1 MPTIKEG
8 YKNIMGAIPIDM
20 HEKISHYNRIS
31 AKSLNVS
38 KAIEQCLAKE
48 VKKIEHEA
56 VEFIQENHGIKQN
69 NDTAYNATVADIQ
82 SGAAAPEVYS
92 RAMKRFDQ
100 KAFRELDSAAYLPL
114 LPVNRM
120 HLNEEKQKVCFFV
133 DKLSVFAVASV
144 AEGLRD

>member
-48 VKKIEHEA
+48 VKKVEHEA
-56 VEFIQENHGIKQN
+56 VEYIRENHGIKHN
-69 NDTAYNATVADIQ
+69 NDSAYDATVADIK
-82 SGAAAPEVYS
+82 SGAAAPEVYF
-92 RAMKRFDQ
+92 RALKRFDQ
-100 KAFRELDSAAYLPL
+100 KVFRVLDSAAYLPL
-114 LPVNRM
+114 IPVNRM

-133 DKLSVFAVASV
+133 DKLPVFAVASV
-144 AEGLRD
+144 AEGLRE